1 MKGFIIP
8 ILLLLL
14 MTQAF
19 SKWMIVL
26 EYELNKEYI
35 AAKLCENKALP
46 VLKCKGKCQLAKK
59 MTAESTSNDA
69 SNYQVKFQEVSFTDT
84 LLSQFTLAPST
95 QTTPVYAS
103 FVPHGFTEPDFPI
116 FHPPA

>member
-1 MKGFIIP
+1 
-8 ILLLLL
+8 

-35 AAKLCENKALP
+35 AAKLCENRDLP

-59 MTAESTSNDA
+59 MAAENASSDA
-69 SNYQVKFQEVSFTDT
+69 SNYQVKFQEVAFTDNLQSLYT
-84 LLSQFTLAPST
+84 MVFST
-95 QTTPVYAS
+95 AVAPVYVIY
-103 FVPHGFTEPDFPI
+103 VPHGFTEPHFPI

>member
-1 MKGFIIP
+1 MKVLGIP

-35 AAKLCENKALP
+35 AANLCENKARP
-46 VLKCKGKCQLAKK
+46 ILKCKGKCQMAKK
-59 MTAESTSNDA
+59 MAAEDASNNA
-69 SNYQVKFQEVSFTDT
+69 SNYQAKFQEVAFTDT
-84 LLSQFTLAPST
+84 ALPLSTFTPSAEM
-95 QTTPVYAS
+95 TPVYAVYIS
-103 FVPHGFTEPDFPI
+103 HGFTEPNFPI